1 MWVAEFCQYSR
12 NPQNQQFR
20 ILGLGTSQHP
30 FLSLTPYYQPTVSS
44 QIGQNDSTE
53 VEAIV
58 HRLVNLHLRTSYT
71 YLSQGFYFHHKDVA
85 LEDMGHFF
93 RKSANEKRE
102 GSQYAQKEPQD
113 EWGKTQDAMEAAML
127 VEKNLSQA
135 ILDLHALACAD
146 ADSHPCDFQESPRPR
161 RAGETHQEHGR
172 PPDQPPQAGLG
183 DYLFERLTLKYQ

>member
-1 MWVAEFCQYSR
+1 MVPWISLAATAFGGHRPGDAPRPSLRPPSNVFPSR

-20 ILGLGTSQHP
+20 ILGLGTSPHP

-71 YLSQGFYFHHKDVA
+71 YLSQGFYFHRKDVA
-85 LEDMGHFF
+85 LEGVGHFS

-102 GSQYAQKEPQD
+102 GSQCLLKMQ
-113 EWGKTQDAMEAAML
+113 
-127 VEKNLSQA
+127 SQRSGC
-135 ILDLHALACAD
+135 ALFRTRRR
-146 ADSHPCDFQESPRPR
+146 SPKMSGVKPRTLWKPPCSR
-161 RAGETHQEHGR
+161 RRT
-172 PPDQPPQAGLG
+172 
-183 DYLFERLTLKYQ
+183 